1 MLKRT
6 VSAIVASTVV
16 QQTGSTFPTRHGSL
30 VERIENGR
38 VADHPFREFM
48 LPNNVLCSHV
58 SRSSI
63 KALMADI
70 ALLMA
75 KLQCSEED
83 LDGMDPIQFEEDH
96 HVEGSDK
103 WLVRKCSLLPE
114 GDVPEFQYG
123 SWLKVETTRPNQD
136 KAKKL
141 RTGIVF
147 TKPVEPA
154 MVRERSALAISTQN
168 GDRGKGEVRAHPIQK
183 ARSGYMGVRIVK
195 AYTWAPRRLGQLLL
209 SWLGMYGSLV
219 VERSNDY
226 VGLLLLWSD
235 AINVSFLSFSKSHID
250 IETQDANSHFLFT
263 GMYGT
268 SDHSRKHEDW
278 ALLDN
283 LHSQSNLPWLLGGDL
298 NVILNHDEK
307 DGSRRKPW
315 SEMEAF
321 CDALVRND
329 LWFWLRNISRM
340 VMFGK
345 PGLVTRHQRSGVDFI
360 GLRRRFGLALF
371 VALVPR
377 AKPRSFNLDGVVIDR

>member
-1 MLKRT
+1 
-6 VSAIVASTVV
+6 
-16 QQTGSTFPTRHGSL
+16 
-30 VERIENGR
+30 
-38 VADHPFREFM
+38 
-48 LPNNVLCSHV
+48 
-58 SRSSI
+58 
-63 KALMADI
+63 MADI

-195 AYTWAPRRLGQLLL
+195 AYTWAPRRLEVFSEAKIDVCLPLGPFHGCHDWLQQVIDVVDPDIFILLVMLLWNMWNRRNKWTHDAKLVPARILVENTQTLLL
-209 SWLGMYGSLV
+209 DLAAARSIPLHHPPHTRSLIWSCVHSAETTEACAFARGIDMAV
-219 VERSNDY
+219 VNN
-226 VGLLLLWSD
+226 W
-235 AINVSFLSFSKSHID
+235 
-250 IETQDANSHFLFT
+250 
-263 GMYGT
+263 
-268 SDHSRKHEDW
+268 
-278 ALLDN
+278 
-283 LHSQSNLPWLLGGDL
+283 P
-298 NVILNHDEK
+298 NVIIE
-307 DGSRRKPW
+307 
-315 SEMEAF
+315 
-321 CDALVRND
+321 
-329 LWFWLRNISRM
+329 
-340 VMFGK
+340 
-345 PGLVTRHQRSGVDFI
+345 
-360 GLRRRFGLALF
+360 
-371 VALVPR
+371 
-377 AKPRSFNLDGVVIDR
+377 